1 MLSHCTQTLCTQTL
15 RPKRVGARGSAG
27 WNFTPTGISVPEY
40 LQAEFLHQPVY
51 QIFTKLTQERVAKCG
66 NLEFHKFHPKR
77 VAPIETRVCLTFEYP
92 IGGCTCWL
100 PGLKRMGSK
109 GRHILTHSDRRI
121 DTHPHTPPTP
131 HPHPPPPPPPTP
143 PPKKKKKMYVFV
155 SSTRGR
161 ISNTY
166 YIVPFHWWQMLE
178 KIYIYIPCFQIPY

>member
-15 RPKRVGARGSAG
+15 RPKRVEARGSAG

-51 QIFTKLTQERVAKCG
+51 QIFTKLTQERVARCG
-66 NLEFHKFHPKR
+66 NLKFHKFHPKR

-92 IGGCTCWL
+92 IGGCTWVE
-100 PGLKRMGSK
+100 KMGSK

-121 DTHPHTPPTP
+121 D
-131 HPHPPPPPPPTP
+131 PPPPPPPQ
-143 PPKKKKKMYVFV
+143 KMYGFV

-166 YIVPFHWWQMLE
+166 FIVPFHWWQMLE
-178 KIYIYIPCFQIPY
+178 KIYIYIYLVFKSHIRLTHNSL